1 MQKLIAA
8 IFLFIFSF
16 QVVPVKEIGGVL
28 YKQLITEEVPD
39 AKTATD
45 EQVPGKLK
53 VAIDVFVLSESA
65 YSNSNRYFGSSILI
79 LLHKAEAFPVFHIP
93 DIFTPPPDLV

>member
-8 IFLFIFSF
+8 IFLLIISF
-16 QVVPVKEIGGVL
+16 QVVPVKEIGGIL

-39 AKTATD
+39 SKTATD
-45 EQVPGKLK
+45 EEIPGQLK
-53 VAIDVFVLSESA
+53 VAIDPFVLSEAA
-65 YSNSNRYFGSSILI
+65 YLNRNRHFGSSILI
-79 LLHKAEAFPVFHIP
+79 LLHKAEAFPISHIS